1 MANLYYK
8 PSGRFTLSGVAL
20 GLAGGFIN
28 GLILASVYAYLI
40 SYIPFIYPNFFL
52 TIGYGLLLGFI
63 VGSVMRWGKVR
74 NRWVGAIVVLVVAA
88 VSLYF
93 SWAVWLSVL
102 LGKANL

>member
-8 PSGRFTLSGVAL
+8 PSGKFTFSGVAL

-28 GLILASVYAYLI
+28 GLILALVYAYLI
-40 SYIPFIYPNFFL
+40 SYIPFVYLNFFL

-74 NRWVGAIVVLVVAA
+74 NSWVGAMVALVV
-88 VSLYF
+88 VVISLYF

-102 LGKANL
+102 L